1 MYTIYIYTGFCLLY
15 KKLLSIFQEFES
27 NKMVSPPPPPPGR
40 KTTENQTITTV

>member
-27 NKMVSPPPPPPGR
+27 NKMVSPPPPPGR